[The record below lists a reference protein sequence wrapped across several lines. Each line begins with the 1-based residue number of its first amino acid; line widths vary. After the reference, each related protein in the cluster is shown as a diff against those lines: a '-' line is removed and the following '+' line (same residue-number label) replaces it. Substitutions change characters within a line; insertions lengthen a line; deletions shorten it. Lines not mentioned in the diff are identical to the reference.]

1 MLRTGCAMQI
11 SLVATT
17 VTSGLISSVSGF
29 IHDKTRYNYLVF
41 VEKFWVTRALLVIL
55 LGPAKSHYRKR
66 FRTINQMFCV
76 GVLLER
82 IQWAYFVCKQRNSI
96 VSWLNSNSNLQDGS
110 TKNQPSQ
117 SFHRCLTN
125 T

>member
-1 MLRTGCAMQI
+1 MQI

-17 VTSGLISSVSGF
+17 VTSGLISSVSRF

-55 LGPAKSHYRKR
+55 LGPAKSHYCN
-66 FRTINQMFCV
+66 TINQMFCV

-117 SFHRCLTN
+117 FFHDCLIN